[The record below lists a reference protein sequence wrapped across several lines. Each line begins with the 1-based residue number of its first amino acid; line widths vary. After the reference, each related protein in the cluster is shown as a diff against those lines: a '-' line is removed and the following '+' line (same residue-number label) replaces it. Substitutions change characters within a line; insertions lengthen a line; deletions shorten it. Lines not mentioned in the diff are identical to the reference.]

1 MNGRPL
7 YHLHAVGKSYGD
19 CTILRIDELDLC
31 AASVFCL
38 LGPTGAGKSTLLKL
52 LAGLEEPTSGVVRFD
67 GIDLNRRS
75 LSPSVRHRIAMV
87 HQRPY
92 LLTGT
97 VQFNVEY
104 GLRIRR
110 APDRPQKVKAILQR
124 LGVEALADRP
134 VRTLSGGQVHLVAL
148 ARALVVEP
156 EVLLLD
162 EPTADLDPA
171 RVALVEKVVRETQQK
186 AAIVWATHNLFQA
199 RRVAARVGLLWN
211 GQLVEVASNAQFFQ
225 SPSDARTRDFLEGR
239 AIY

>member
-1 MNGRPL
+1 MNARPL
-7 YHLHAVGKSYGD
+7 YHLNTVGKSYGD

-52 LAGLEEPTSGVVRFD
+52 LAGLEEPTCGVVRFD
-67 GIDLNRRS
+67 GVDLHRRN
-75 LSPSVRHRIAMV
+75 LSPSVRRRIAMV

-110 APDRPQKVKAILQR
+110 TPDRPQKVKAILER
-124 LGVEALADRP
+124 LGVEALANQSAQ
-134 VRTLSGGQVHLVAL
+134 TLSGGQVQLVAL
-148 ARALVVEP
+148 ARALVIEP

-162 EPTADLDPA
+162 EPTANLDPA
-171 RVALVEKVVRETQQK
+171 RVALVENVVRETQER
-186 AAIVWATHNLFQA
+186 AAIVWTTHNLFQA
-199 RRVAARVGLLWN
+199 RRVATRVGLLWN
-211 GQLVEVASNAQFFQ
+211 GQLVEVAPTEQFFQ
-225 SPSDARTRDFLEGR
+225 SPSDPRTKDFVEGR